1 MFDFPHRDGN
11 TPCHNER
18 TCIQNRGR
26 YLIRRWSRYT
36 SSEPLAPDIRTNQSR
51 LQSSLNHNRRA
62 SRSRP
67 VKGPIWVVQKRPT
80 MISSPPN
87 KQKAIGAGDT
97 PSDED
102 SRTAMAERHHT
113 TDSGRHSEELDCDE
127 QVQRPSL
134 EEGIHING
142 YQ

>member
-80 MISSPPN
+80 MISSPPAN
-87 KQKAIGAGDT
+87 KTRSEPGIPPVMK
-97 PSDED
+97 
-102 SRTAMAERHHT
+102 TAEQQWRKDIT
-113 TDSGRHSEELDCDE
+113 TDSGRHSKELDCDE